1 MRTYLGDMYTVLR
14 ELEDINNLGCGGDDD
29 HLTGAAGAPPPGT
42 ELPAAPTPNVVGTAS
57 TTAASKEDDSIP
69 GWGVAV
75 IVIVS
80 LMSLA
85 LCSLVTVMV
94 TKERAGSPLFSK
106 MMQDSV

>member
-29 HLTGAAGAPPPGT
+29 HLTGA
-42 ELPAAPTPNVVGTAS
+42 VGTAS
-57 TTAASKEDDSIP
+57 TTAASKEDSIP

-80 LMSLA
+80 VMSLA
-85 LCSLVTVMV
+85 LCSLVAVMV